1 MAVSAASGPLVV
13 APVKLR
19 RLRRALEASVAEL
32 DLVPVDETARG
43 RLVEMHADVLIE
55 IASTVSDDLLAELVR
70 LGIRPL
76 DPDVSVAQLRIAHL
90 QLLGW
95 VIGAVAGLEL

>member
-1 MAVSAASGPLVV
+1 MAAPATSEPLVV

-19 RLRRALEASVAEL
+19 RLLRALEASVAEL
-32 DLVPVDETARG
+32 DLVPIDETARS
-43 RLVEMHADVLIE
+43 RLVEMHADVLVE
-55 IASTVSDDLLAELVR
+55 IASTVSDDMLAELVR

-76 DPDVSVAQLRIAHL
+76 DADASLAALRIAHV

-95 VIGAVAGLEL
+95 VVGAVVGLER

>member
-1 MAVSAASGPLVV
+1 MTAPATSEPLVV

-32 DLVPVDETARG
+32 DLVPVDETARS
-43 RLVEMHADVLIE
+43 RLVEMHADVLVE
-55 IASTVSDDLLAELVR
+55 IASTVSDEMLAELVR

-76 DPDVSVAQLRIAHL
+76 APDASVAELRIAQL

-95 VIGAVAGLEL
+95 VIGAVIGLER